1 MQRIGLTGGI
11 ASGKTALAD
20 ALVRRGLTVIDADD
34 ISRALMQ
41 PGEPGYRAAVD
52 HFGEGIL
59 DAEGKIDRPALRR
72 RVFERPEERRNLER
86 MLHPLIRQRIE
97 QTLDELED
105 DIALIVVPLLF
116 ESGFD
121 DLVDR
126 SLAIDCP
133 RDIQIER
140 LMQRDGID
148 RMLAERMLDA
158 QMSNAE
164 RVQRSDHSV
173 VNDGSQ
179 PVEAVAEQVLDWL
192 YGRGPWASRL

>member
-20 ALVRRGLTVIDADD
+20 ALAQRGLTVIDADD

-41 PGEPGYRAAVD
+41 PGEPGYRVAVD

-97 QTLDELED
+97 QTLDELEED
-105 DIALIVVPLLF
+105 SALIVVPLLF

-179 PVEAVAEQVLDWL
+179 PVEAIAEQVLDWL